1 MKKFEKIDAEVIGC
15 SADPPEIQA
24 KFKTRHKLNFTL
36 LADPD
41 FKAIEAYG
49 ARRMKQFLGKSFLGI
64 VRMTFWIGVDGDIR
78 RIWGQ
83 CFDQGARGGRV
94 ESDRRGLSFACRE
107 S

>member
-36 LADPD
+36 LADPE

-64 VRMTFWIGVDGDIR
+64 VRMTFWIGVDGQIR
-78 RIWGQ
+78 RIWDNVSIKGHAA
-83 CFDQGARGGRV
+83 DVLKAI
-94 ESDRRGLSFACRE
+94 EEA
-107 S
+107 